1 MLQVGNTSKA
11 QAQNLLTIEP
21 NLGKFEMEKFDGKGD
36 FGMWKYKMMG
46 QLEIQSLLSVLKE
59 DFTVLTESGKEVE
72 GSEAKVDKKKADKDL
87 RVRILLGTCLS
98 DSILRKI
105 MHETTALGMWKALER
120 NYQTKSLPNRIY
132 LKK

>member
-46 QLEIQSLLSVLKE
+46 QLEIQGLLSVLKE
-59 DFTVLTESGKEVE
+59 DFTVLMESGKEVE
-72 GSEAKVDKKKADKDL
+72 GLEAKVDQKKADKDL
-87 RVRILLGTCLS
+87 RVRSLLGTCLS